1 MHSEFSAEPKSKKP
15 KRFLA
20 WSVLNRDLCQLE
32 FFRRVLE
39 EATDKAT
46 PALEKLKF
54 LSVFSSNLDEFFMV
68 RVSGIKE
75 MLSIEDIGPMP
86 GELTPVEQLEVIR
99 KQVLMLIEE
108 QSRCLRDEVIPEL
121 ESNGVVIAPY
131 SSLSKDE
138 KRSLS
143 EYFKKNIFLVLTP
156 QAVDPARPF
165 PYISNV
171 SLNIGLTVESNP
183 EITLAGTPIG
193 NEARFVRI
201 KVPPVVP
208 RLIPVRKGELKFALV
223 EEVIEAN
230 IQSLFPNMN
239 LSKGHVFRVTRDADV
254 EIRDDKAADLLV
266 LIKESLRERRFGLPV
281 RLEVSS
287 SMPAEMVDYLTSS
300 LRIDA
305 NDVYRIDGLLDVPDL
320 MELYGIDKPELK
332 DKPLKTV
339 VPPALRSKESLFDA
353 IKKQDVLLH
362 HPYTSFGTIVDFIDS
377 AANDPDVVAIKMCL
391 YRTGKNSPI
400 PQALI
405 NASERGKQVTAVV
418 EIKARFDEENNI
430 EWAKRL
436 AESGVHVV
444 YGVVGL
450 KTHSKVALVVRRED
464 DGLQT
469 YTHIATG
476 NYNPTTSKVYTDL
489 GLLTNDSL
497 IGDDATDLFN
507 FLTGFSIQKEYSRLL
522 VAPLSLRRRMMKLIK
537 RETEHALAG
546 RPAYI
551 AAKVN
556 RLTDLPII
564 EALYEASQAGVKID
578 LIVRGACMIRPGEPG
593 LSQTIQVR
601 SIVGRF
607 LEHSRIFYFAN
618 GGDEEVYIGSADWM
632 ARNLDRRVEVVTPVL
647 DPQLKSYLKDTV
659 LAAYMRDN
667 VKARVMNSDGT
678 YELPAMAPGE
688 EPFNSQLFFEG
699 ANSSPA
705 VGNVHSL
712 KRKKLWSKPQE
723 GANEKN

>member
-1 MHSEFSAEPKSKKP
+1 MQSQSKSKP
-15 KRFLA
+15 KRFLS

-39 EATDKAT
+39 EATDKST

-54 LSVFSSNLDEFFMV
+54 LSVFASNLDEFFMV

-86 GELTPVEQLEVIR
+86 GELTPVDQLDVIR
-99 KQVLMLIEE
+99 KRVLPLVAE
-108 QSRCLRDEVIPEL
+108 QTRCLRDEVLPEL
-121 ESNGVVIAPY
+121 EAQGVVIAPY

-138 KRSLS
+138 KRSLAD
-143 EYFKKNIFLVLTP
+143 YFIKNIFLVLTP

-165 PYISNV
+165 PYISNL

-183 EITLAGTPIG
+183 EDTLAGTPLG

-208 RLIPVRKGELKFALV
+208 RLIPVKQGELKFALV

-230 IQSLFPNMN
+230 IHSLFPNMK
-239 LSKGHVFRVTRDADV
+239 LSKGHLFRVTRDADV
-254 EIRDDKAADLLV
+254 EIRDDKAADLLA
-266 LIKESLRERRFGLPV
+266 LIKESLRERRFGLAV
-281 RLEVSS
+281 RLEVQS
-287 SMPAEMVDYLTSS
+287 SMPSEMLEYLTSS
-300 LRIDA
+300 LRIEPD
-305 NDVYRIDGLLDVPDL
+305 DVYQIDGLLDVSDL
-320 MELYGIDKPELK
+320 MELYGINKPELK
-332 DKPLKTV
+332 DKPLKAL
-339 VPPALRSKESLFDA
+339 VPPALRNRESLFDA

-362 HPYTSFGTIVDFIDS
+362 HPYTSFTTIVDFIDA

-391 YRTGKNSPI
+391 YRTGKKSPI

-405 NASERGKQVTAVV
+405 AASERGKQVTAVV
-418 EIKARFDEENNI
+418 EIKARFDEEHNI

-450 KTHSKVALVVRRED
+450 KTHSKVALVVRREAH
-464 DGLQT
+464 GLQT
-469 YTHIATG
+469 YTHISTG
-476 NYNPTTSKVYTDL
+476 NYNPTTSRIYTDL
-489 GLLTNDSL
+489 GLLTSDSV
-497 IGDDATDLFN
+497 IGDDASDVFN
-507 FLTGFSIQKEYSRLL
+507 FLAGFSIQKEYSRLM
-522 VAPLSLRRRMMKLIK
+522 VAPLNLRQRMMKFIK
-537 RETEHALAG
+537 RETAHALAG
-546 RPAYI
+546 RPAHI
-551 AAKVN
+551 SAKIN
-556 RLTDLPII
+556 RLTDLNII

-593 LSQTIQVR
+593 LSQTIHVR
-601 SIVGRF
+601 SIVGPF

-647 DPQLKSYLKDTV
+647 DPQLKKYLKDTV
-659 LAAYMRDN
+659 LDAYLRDN

-678 YELPAMAPGE
+678 YEMPPMAAGE
-688 EPFNSQLFFEG
+688 QPFNSQLFFEG
-699 ANSSPA
+699 PNSSPL
-705 VGNVHSL
+705 VGSVHQL
-712 KRKKLWSKPQE
+712 KRKRLWSKQ
-723 GANEKN
+723 

>member
-1 MHSEFSAEPKSKKP
+1 MQSEPAHTDSKP

-39 EATDKAT
+39 EATEKST
-46 PALEKLKF
+46 PVLEKLKF

-75 MLSIEDIGPMP
+75 MLPIEDLGPIP
-86 GELTPVEQLEVIR
+86 GELSPLEQLSVIR
-99 KQVLMLIEE
+99 KRVLTLVEE
-108 QSRCLRDEVIPEL
+108 HTRCLRDEVLPEL
-121 ESNGVVIAPY
+121 ASHGVVIAPY
-131 SSLSKDE
+131 ATLSEEEKQSLSQ
-138 KRSLS
+138 
-143 EYFKKNIFLVLTP
+143 YFMKNIFLVLTP

-165 PYISNV
+165 PYISNL

-183 EITLAGTPIG
+183 EDTLAGAPLG
-193 NEARFVRI
+193 AEMRFVRI

-208 RLIPVRKGELKFALV
+208 RLIPVNKEESKFALV

-230 IQSLFPNMN
+230 IHSLFPSMTF
-239 LSKGHVFRVTRDADV
+239 SKGHLFRVTRDADV
-254 EIRDDKAADLLV
+254 EIRDDKAADLLA
-266 LIKESLRERRFGLPV
+266 LIKESLRERRFGLAV

-287 SMPAEMVDYLTSS
+287 SMPAEMVEYLTNA
-300 LRIDA
+300 LKIEKG
-305 NDVYRIDGLLDVPDL
+305 DVYVIDGLLDVQDL
-320 MELYGIDKPELK
+320 MELYGVNQPELK
-332 DKPLKTV
+332 DKPLKAI
-339 VPPALRSKESLFDA
+339 VPPALRNKESLFDA
-353 IKKQDVLLH
+353 IKKQDILLH
-362 HPYTSFGTIVDFIDS
+362 HPYSAFVTIVDFID
-377 AANDPDVVAIKMCL
+377 AAAQDPQVVAIKMCL
-391 YRTGKNSPI
+391 YRTGQKSPI

-405 NASERGKQVTAVV
+405 QASERGKQVTAVV
-418 EIKARFDEENNI
+418 EIKARFDEEHNI

-444 YGVVGL
+444 YGLVGL

-464 DGLQT
+464 HGLQT

-476 NYNPTTSKVYTDL
+476 NYNPTTSRVYTDL
-489 GLLTNDSL
+489 GLLTSDSM

-507 FLTGFSIQKEYSRLL
+507 FLTGFSMQKDFSRLM
-522 VAPLSLRRRMMKLIK
+522 VAPLNLRRRMMKLIK
-537 RETEHALAG
+537 RETEHAVAG

-551 AAKVN
+551 AAKIN

-593 LSQTIQVR
+593 LSQTIHVR
-601 SIVGRF
+601 SVVGRF

-618 GGDEEVYIGSADWM
+618 GGEEEVYIGSADWM
-632 ARNLDRRVEVVTPVL
+632 ARNLDRRVEVVVPVL
-647 DPQLKSYLKDTV
+647 DPQLQSYLKDTV
-659 LAAYMRDN
+659 IAAYLRDN
-667 VKARVMNSDGT
+667 VKARVMNSDGS
-678 YELPAMAPGE
+678 YERPAMQPGE
-688 EPFNSQLFFEG
+688 ESFNSQLFFEG
-699 ANSSPA
+699 PNSSPA

-712 KRKKLWSKPQE
+712 KSKRMWSRK
-723 GANEKN
+723 